1 MAALNLPYLPE
12 LVEELAALFSLRPH
26 NAQALDVVAKTIA
39 DGYDPAA
46 QQVLDMA
53 TGSGKTYLMAAFV
66 EYLRRQGVTT
76 VLVVT
81 PGLVVQEKT
90 VHNFTPGHRKYI
102 AGAAVPA
109 QVVSPGSLSSL
120 ATDQLFMGEE
130 PTRLFVFNIQQLISP
145 NKKDET
151 AQSGAGVQ
159 RRGLRRDNELYGNVF
174 AQLRDLDDLV
184 VIADESH
191 LYGPT
196 AEQFSAALEELD
208 PALCLGLTASASKSD
223 HVIFRYPLYKAIED
237 RCVKTPVLAFRESGY
252 NGDGAEEL
260 QLRDALTLL
269 SIKDEHYRA
278 WAKINDVPRVNPV
291 LFVTC
296 ADTAH
301 SKEVEAVL
309 SQPSF
314 LGNPEMILR
323 IDSTNDDP
331 KVRQRLDEL
340 DTPECPV
347 RVVVSVNMLKEG
359 WDVKN
364 IAVLCA
370 LRVSKSAVLTQ
381 QTMGRGLRLPYGAHT
396 GRAHVDQLDIISHES
411 YKAMLEDENVL
422 KEFGLEGAMRPGQKP
437 KAADGPETGGQGT
450 SEGSSS
456 SDEENTPQST
466 GHDTDGGGS
475 GGEHHAGQTEEHQGS
490 TEADE
495 PAPGEGDPSG
505 PKPKVGMRPIDDE
518 VDNTPVLEELIVEV
532 SPRFAGKMFKF
543 PSTRMERE
551 HATFTLSKIP
561 PATLSQAGAKVTG
574 AGEQI
579 ERRAITVRSTR
590 ARTLLGTTAAVQV
603 EGQSVPVDVAEV
615 QQVLLEELVKHP
627 QFPRTAANLGIAE
640 HATVPGF
647 MAGVTTSWTAK
658 SVISAIS
665 ELTGLLVAE
674 IKRFERELGTK
685 MVIEPVDLPIAQ
697 ALVYDIG
704 TETFD
709 RLEQGDKFV
718 QGRLYEPWNLSLF
731 TAVPFDSYSAEYRLA
746 ELADKAEGVGW
757 WKRLLPHDKAK
768 IAYSVRDNY
777 FPDFVVYDETDQIH
791 WIVEAKAANKRG
803 EPNVEQ
809 KRQAST
815 QLVTELLG
823 DPRFVGARWGYFIAY
838 EDDIAAVNSW
848 SELKNRV
855 ERVGY
860 PQQ

>member
-12 LVEELAALFSLRPH
+12 LVEELAASFSLRPH
-26 NAQALDVVAKTIA
+26 NAQALEAVAKTIA
-39 DGYDPAA
+39 EGYDPAT

-90 VHNFTPGHRKYI
+90 VHNFTPGHQKYI
-102 AGAAVPA
+102 AGAGVHAEVA
-109 QVVSPGSLSSL
+109 SPGSLRTL
-120 ATDQLFMGEE
+120 AANQLFTGEQ
-130 PTRLFVFNIQQLISP
+130 PTLLYVFNIQQLIGPS
-145 NKKDET
+145 KKDET
-151 AQSGAGVQ
+151 AQSGAGVL
-159 RRGLRRDNELYGNVF
+159 RRGLRRDNEVYGNIF
-174 AQLRDLDDLV
+174 TQLQELDDLV
-184 VIADESH
+184 IIADESH
-191 LYGPT
+191 LYGES
-196 AEQFSAALEELD
+196 AEKFNAALEELN
-208 PALCLGLTASASKSD
+208 PALCVGLTASAAKAD

-252 NGDGAEEL
+252 SGGDAEEL

-278 WAKINDVPRVNPV
+278 WARVNDVPRVNPV

-301 SKEVEAVL
+301 SKEVEAIL
-309 SQPSF
+309 SQPAF
-314 LGNPEMILR
+314 LGDPQKVLR

-331 KVRQRLDEL
+331 KVRQRLDSL
-340 DTPECPV
+340 DAPDSPV
-347 RVVVSVNMLKEG
+347 RAVVSVNMLKEG

-381 QTMGRGLRLPYGAHT
+381 QTMGRGLRLPYGAYT
-396 GRAHVDQLDIISHES
+396 GRGHVDQLDIISHES
-411 YKAMLEDENVL
+411 YKAVLEDENVL
-422 KEFGLEGAMRPGQKP
+422 KEFGLEGAMRPGEKP
-437 KAADGPETGGQGT
+437 EPAGGHAA
-450 SEGSSS
+450 
-456 SDEENTPQST
+456 
-466 GHDTDGGGS
+466 
-475 GGEHHAGQTEEHQGS
+475 GGEDSTEDESSNEEHTAGDSSEDTTEGGAGDDEPQAS
-490 TEADE
+490 TEDDE
-495 PAPGEGDPSG
+495 PTPGGGDPSR
-505 PKPKVGMRPIDDE
+505 PRPRVGMRPIDDE

-532 SPRFAGKMFKF
+532 SPRFSGKMFKF

-551 HATFTLSKIP
+551 QAPFSLSKIQT
-561 PATLSQAGAKVTG
+561 ATLTQAGAKVTG

-579 ERRAITVRSTR
+579 ERRAITVRSNR
-590 ARTLLGTTAAVQV
+590 ARMMLGTTAAVQV
-603 EGQSVPVDVAEV
+603 EGESVLVDVAEV
-615 QQVLLEELVKHP
+615 QQLLLEELIKHP
-627 QFPRTAANLGIAE
+627 QFPRTKSNRGIAE
-640 HATVPGF
+640 NATVPDF
-647 MAGVTTSWTAK
+647 MAGVTTPWTAK

-665 ELTGLLVAE
+665 ELSGVLVAE
-674 IKRFERELGTK
+674 IRRFERELGTK
-685 MVIEPVDLPIAQ
+685 MIIEPVDLPIAQ

-704 TETFD
+704 TETHD

-718 QGRLYEPWNLSLF
+718 QGRLYKPWNLSLF

-768 IAYSVRDNY
+768 IAYTVRDNY
-777 FPDFVVYDETDQIH
+777 FPDFVVYDETDYIH

-803 EPNVEQ
+803 EENVEQ
-809 KRQAST
+809 KREASN

-823 DPRFVGARWGYFIAY
+823 DERFAGARWGYFIAY

-848 SELKNRV
+848 SELKSRV

-860 PQQ
+860 PKKVAGS